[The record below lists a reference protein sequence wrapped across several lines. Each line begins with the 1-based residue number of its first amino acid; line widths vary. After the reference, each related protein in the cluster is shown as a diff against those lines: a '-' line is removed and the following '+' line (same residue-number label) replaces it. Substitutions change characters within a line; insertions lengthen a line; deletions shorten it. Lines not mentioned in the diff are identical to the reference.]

1 MKLYQAEGCPEATQR
16 HQEVRWRKVKGHSK
30 SAGPHKTWNDRTD
43 ELAVAAKQE
52 AGGERRSAPTP
63 RGIGFPR
70 EADRSGASLLGV
82 RRRSGDR
89 GGVDL
94 AIGRSCPR
102 SYTHQNK

>member
-30 SAGPHKTWNDRTD
+30 SAQARTD

-52 AGGERRSAPTP
+52 AGGERRSGPTL

-82 RRRSGDR
+82 RRRSAT
-89 GGVDL
+89 L
-94 AIGRSCPR
+94 PSSC
-102 SYTHQNK
+102 